1 MFKWLYIHAMGKPP
15 ENSSSEV
22 YLRPAASGPATAP
35 GTALGASD
43 NCAAETV
50 SAGVL
55 FERLQRGSACRIVDV
70 RSGPEFEGAHV
81 KDSINQPLDQFN
93 PSAWASISAPEDAPE
108 DGLADAPASARSR
121 TGAFSRAGAL
131 YILCQAGGRAGRA
144 GQMLQ
149 KAGVPCFVVEG
160 GLDAWMA
167 AGFPVERGTAR
178 VLPLMRQVQIV
189 VGLLSG
195 AGAAL
200 ALWKNPLFAWIPLC
214 MGAGLLFAGLSGT
227 CGLALLLARMP
238 WNRRPRSGGGPV
250 ADNSGGSC
258 CGAAPVTKAGGGR

>member
-1 MFKWLYIHAMGKPP
+1 MFKWLYIHTMGKPP
-15 ENSSSEV
+15 ENSSPDV
-22 YLRPAASGPATAP
+22 YLRSAVSGPATAP
-35 GTALGASD
+35 GAAPGASEK
-43 NCAAETV
+43 CAVETV

-55 FERLQRGSACRIVDV
+55 FERLQQGAACRIVDV
-70 RSGPEFEGAHV
+70 RTGPEFEGAHL

-93 PSAWASISAPEDAPE
+93 PSAWASISVPE
-108 DGLADAPASARSR
+108 GRR
-121 TGAFSRAGAL
+121 TETPAGAL

-167 AGFPVERGTAR
+167 AGFPVERGAAR

-195 AGAAL
+195 VGSAL
-200 ALWKNPLFAWIPLC
+200 ALWKDPLFAWIPLC

-238 WNRRPRSGGGPV
+238 WNRLPRSGGGPV
-250 ADNSGGSC
+250 ADKSGGAC
-258 CGAAPVTKAGGGR
+258 CSAGPHTKAGGER